1 MPQPT
6 SSTDPL
12 GPDAAQPGSGPALPL
27 PRTGVLPLVAW
38 CVAVAGVWIA
48 VTAAA
53 PQLAPPINRAVDRAE
68 ALLGVELAPQE
79 RP

>member
-1 MPQPT
+1 MAQPT

-12 GPDAAQPGSGPALPL
+12 GPDAAHPGSGPALPL
-27 PRTGVLPLVAW
+27 PGLRLTPLVVW
-38 CVAVAGVWIA
+38 CVAVTGIWIA

-53 PQLAPPINRAVDRAE
+53 PQLAPGVQRAVGRAE

>member
-1 MPQPT
+1 
-6 SSTDPL
+6 
-12 GPDAAQPGSGPALPL
+12 
-27 PRTGVLPLVAW
+27 LPLVVW
-38 CVAVAGVWIA
+38 CVALAGVWIA